1 MAKYTWAE
9 LKDLTSV
16 PSVATFSEA
25 KCTVYQATAEAILA
39 GLNLNTSI
47 AGYSDAYAGAV
58 ILLFDTIAENPTG
71 LRASSAGK
79 VSKTFSVDDLPG
91 SVQILVRPYISGEG
105 GTLAGASM
113 QRNDMGMR

>member
-1 MAKYTWAE
+1 MAAYTWAQ

-16 PSVATFSEA
+16 PAVATFSEA
-25 KCTVYQATAEAILA
+25 KCLLYQATSEAILS
-39 GLNLNTSI
+39 GLNLDSSI

-58 ILLFDTIAENPTG
+58 MLLFDTIAENPTG

-79 VSKTFSVDDLPG
+79 VSKQFMVDDLPG
-91 SVQILVRPYISGEG
+91 PVQILVRPYISGEG
-105 GTLAGASM
+105 GTLSGASM